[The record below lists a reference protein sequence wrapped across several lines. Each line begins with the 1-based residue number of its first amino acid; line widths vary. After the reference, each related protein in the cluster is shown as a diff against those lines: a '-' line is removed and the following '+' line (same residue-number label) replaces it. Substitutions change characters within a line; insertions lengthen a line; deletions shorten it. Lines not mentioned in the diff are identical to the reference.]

1 MLAEKHS
8 DEKLSTTL
16 LIVETGIIA
25 YHFEKI
31 KDGKCI
37 NDILG
42 GRNQYCLLSE
52 PTTGLV
58 KVMVVTLQTESK
70 WHGFAQEKR

>member
-31 KDGKCI
+31 KDGKYI

-42 GRNQYCLLSE
+42 GQKSILPFVRTNY
-52 PTTGLV
+52 GF
-58 KVMVVTLQTESK
+58 SK
-70 WHGFAQEKR
+70 SDGGNSSNRK